1 MKPKQLSKFLSLIL
15 RHRPQDHDVVLDG
28 EGWTSLTEVVAAVR
42 RGGHPEVDESAVREV
57 VATLEPDKQRF
68 SLRDDEIRA
77 NYGHSLAER
86 IAQAVATPPSE
97 LLHGTPEAV
106 VETILA
112 EGLLPMSR
120 QYVHL
125 TTSTEIARRVGGR
138 RGRPVLLR
146 VDAAA
151 AHAAGVVFYRSNQ
164 TFWLV
169 DRLGPEFL
177 RLGE

>member
-1 MKPKQLSKFLSLIL
+1 MKPKQLSRFLSLIL
-15 RHRPQDHDVVLDG
+15 RHRPQDHDVVLDA
-28 EGWTSLTEVVAAVR
+28 EGWASLAEVVAAVQ
-42 RGGHPEVDESAVREV
+42 RGGHPEVDAPAVREV
-57 VATLEPDKQRF
+57 VATVEPDKQRF

-77 NYGHSLAER
+77 NYGHSLDER
-86 IAQAVATPPSE
+86 IGQAVAVPPGE
-97 LLHGTPEAV
+97 LYHGTPEGV
-106 VETILA
+106 VATILA

-125 TTSTEIARRVGGR
+125 TTSLDIARRVGGR

-151 AHAAGVVFYRSNQ
+151 AHAAGVVFYRANE

-177 RLGE
+177 RRT